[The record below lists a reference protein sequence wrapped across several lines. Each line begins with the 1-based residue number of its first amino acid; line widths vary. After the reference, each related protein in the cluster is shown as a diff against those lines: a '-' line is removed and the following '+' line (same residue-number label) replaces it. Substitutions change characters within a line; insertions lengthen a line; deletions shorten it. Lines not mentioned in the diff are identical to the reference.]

1 MVGAGAEVRMAG
13 RAVAP
18 EEGRAIGRDDML
30 GARPPTRPPER
41 PASAASMGENVSARA
56 RKTDIAGF
64 FQSVA
69 AITTDGEATAAGL
82 ATMGVIGTNATGESS
97 TIADI
102 RIQGRWRSGREG
114 GSKRTAVRV
123 ERLRLSHPLK

>member
-1 MVGAGAEVRMAG
+1 
-13 RAVAP
+13 
-18 EEGRAIGRDDML
+18 
-30 GARPPTRPPER
+30 
-41 PASAASMGENVSARA
+41 MGENVSARA

-102 RIQGRWRSGREG
+102 SVGFRAMRVREG
-114 GSKRTAVRV
+114 GSQRTAAAWRIWWCI
-123 ERLRLSHPLK
+123 

>member
-1 MVGAGAEVRMAG
+1 MVVRCMVGAGAEVRMAG

-30 GARPPTRPPER
+30 GARPPMRPPER

-97 TIADI
+97 RIADI
-102 RIQGRWRSGREG
+102 RIQGR
-114 GSKRTAVRV
+114 
-123 ERLRLSHPLK
+123 

>member
-41 PASAASMGENVSARA
+41 PASAASMGEKVSAIA
-56 RKTDIAGF
+56 RSTDIAGF

-69 AITTDGEATAAGL
+69 AISTGGAARLWGLETTGMVGKKDMGTAARR
-82 ATMGVIGTNATGESS
+82 
-97 TIADI
+97 IADI
-102 RIQGRWRSGREG
+102 EADW
-114 GSKRTAVRV
+114 
-123 ERLRLSHPLK
+123 LLP

>member
-1 MVGAGAEVRMAG
+1 MVVRCMVGAEVRMAG

-18 EEGRAIGRDDML
+18 EEGRAIGRDDMRDML

-82 ATMGVIGTNATGESS
+82 AIMGVIGTNATGESS

-102 RIQGRWRSGREG
+102 DSGTMKVREG
-114 GSKRTAVRV
+114 GSQRT
-123 ERLRLSHPLK
+123 RLHRN